1 MKRETMARLDER
13 IVTFLIERD
22 SEKLLKQDLNN
33 ILRDAFKRGLLD
45 CRMKADVVIE
55 GDKLEVAYRPVLAVV
70 EATYDLNCDYSVV
83 RPDSEEWDDSVLT
96 CVPVPRDKFDAVM
109 DKAFRKFCEKI
120 ESRPGYPMYTED
132 TDDWVERVEQEVL
145 AELNASGELPFEME
159 AKDGIGWFPK
169 KPWKEIDGCVV
180 VKI

>member
-13 IVTFLIERD
+13 IVTFLIERG
-22 SEKLLKQDLNN
+22 SEKQLREDLNN
-33 ILRDAFKRGLLD
+33 ILQDACDRGLLD
-45 CRMKADVVIE
+45 SRMKADVVIE
-55 GDKLEVAYRPVLAVV
+55 GDELKVTYRRPAIV

-83 RPDSEEWDDSVLT
+83 RPASEEWDDSVLT

-109 DKAFRKFCEKI
+109 DKAFKKFCEKI
-120 ESRPGYPMYTED
+120 ESRPGYPLYTED
-132 TDDWVERVEQEVL
+132 TDAWVERVEQEVL

-159 AKDGIGWFPK
+159 AKGGIGWFPK
-169 KPWKEIDGCVV
+169 NPWKEIDGCVV